1 LDLNEELCQPII
13 QEFLIRRKHGSP
25 ILEGTKEGWTWVRCN
40 KLYFSNHAL
49 TILHGWSLVNLSPE
63 ANHSPEY
70 HI

>member
-1 LDLNEELCQPII
+1 
-13 QEFLIRRKHGSP
+13 LIRRKHGSP